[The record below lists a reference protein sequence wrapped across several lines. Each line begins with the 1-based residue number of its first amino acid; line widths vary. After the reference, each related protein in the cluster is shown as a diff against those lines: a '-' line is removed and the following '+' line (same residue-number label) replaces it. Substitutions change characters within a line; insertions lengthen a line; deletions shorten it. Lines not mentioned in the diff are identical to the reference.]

1 MARQLRL
8 LLVAATAAASAFKQ
22 FSNFKLPSIGGVKA
36 DLEARAKFGDKKLV
50 VVTGTSS
57 GSRKKDRAR
66 PSKDGQ
72 VPRRRGGPRR
82 RQDGRRGRDRGL

>member
-8 LLVAATAAASAFKQ
+8 LLAAATAVSAFKQ

-50 VVTGTSS
+50 VVTALL
-57 GSRKKDRAR
+57 RA
-66 PSKDGQ
+66 
-72 VPRRRGGPRR
+72 
-82 RQDGRRGRDRGL
+82 